1 MSLNYLFATVPRA
14 SEWSFALTISGI
26 PDILSDGK
34 GDWSSLYPERTHR
47 PGVLT
52 TRDFELA
59 FRSDPQKPLVV
70 SSGSG
75 PIFKLKDDGTD
86 YIHELFAVD
95 NEGAS
100 TAVVQTV
107 GAGASDITLYVQDNS
122 LFTVGQYVYMGLE
135 TCKITYLGSP
145 DEIEV
150 DRAQLDTLRRTFLV
164 TNQSGVKLSS
174 VPRAMRGRFVELWMA
189 PVESLSR
196 DVDVSEAA
204 PIWAGVISEIE
215 EEGELISV
223 QTDSL
228 DRILTAAW
236 PVVLPTGSL
245 FQGQGTVTFNSDEY
259 RIQLRWLDQ
268 SGSAPGNNYVDLN
281 LGTYNTS
288 GTFTALTP
296 TLGRISVS
304 VLAKAYQDTVNNFFQ
319 TTSLAPFRTG
329 GVQVFANSLSIN
341 CAYYSGQAVVKA
353 SWVPANVN
361 APSTIAD
368 ITINRMFGR
377 TAVFIRGSVDVTQ
390 AVFNDQLVAIGEE
403 DTSISLLMDNP
414 NYPFDTAYTRGGVD
428 LGFVRIQDG
437 DSWEIVQFTSVTVD
451 STDPK
456 RCTLNNCVRH
466 IGGSSPTIWGTQRA
480 SEPVSSLQSPSAA
493 TVTQLLC
500 MSQDSLTLDEV
511 VGTLLLSTEDAG
523 QQGSYDTLYGKGM
536 GLNIP
541 ARFVDYDRLALLQ
554 SSQNLIGV
562 SKFWVDEKGKGASSL
577 EEYLKMMG
585 IYLITRRFQ
594 RGGQW
599 YFGISADTLDAPV
612 VTSTY
617 DTLTDDDRER
627 NTKAILK
634 RNDRLIINSVSTR
647 PFSKRWGTKDT
658 DGEPITIFDQWSI
671 EEHGAS
677 KTLEIKPTALYVIWD
692 DTITGERYIG
702 REAQLAWLEVV
713 GIRWFGAYGRGHCT
727 LDLECVPPTG
737 WRFSMGDKILV
748 TLSGVRNP
756 QGGAGLVATPAKV
769 MELDQGYGAKAKIKL
784 RLRIG
789 YENFAELAPNAKV
802 TSIASTTLTLS
813 ANEFSRAIWPTPGTG
828 NFGAVDADWF
838 DPSIYKGNI
847 RCMIWTEG
855 KWATTKQTFK
865 VTSRLSANV
874 LTIDTNL
881 TATSVATN
889 LGAGENTL
897 ISFDTFDSSDTTRQK
912 AYAHIADNGLP
923 PVIGSSKSKDWR

>member
-145 DEIEV
+145 DEVEV

-245 FQGQGTVTFNSDEY
+245 FQGQGTIQLNSDMW
-259 RIQLRWLDQ
+259 RISLRWLDQ

-281 LGTYNTS
+281 LGTFNTS
-288 GTFTALTP
+288 GTFSVATP
-296 TLGRISVS
+296 VSGRVS
-304 VLAKAYQDTVNNFFQ
+304 IAYLAKVYQDTINNFFA
-319 TTSLAPFRTG
+319 TTSLAPFRNG
-329 GVQVFANSLSIN
+329 GVQVFANSMSIT
-341 CAYYSGQAVVKA
+341 VKYDTGVARVLA

-361 APSTIAD
+361 AATTISSID
-368 ITINRMFGR
+368 ITRVLGASNRSPFNG
-377 TAVFIRGSVDVTQ
+377 TIVRGMTDQ
-390 AVFNDQLVAIGEE
+390 ALGLFHDTLQVIQAE
-403 DTSISLLMDNP
+403 DTSIPVVMDNI
-414 NYPFDTAYTRGGVD
+414 NYPFATAYRRGASD
-428 LGFVRIQDG
+428 FGFVRIQDG
-437 DSWEIVQFTSVTVD
+437 EKWELVQFTGVTID
-451 STDPK
+451 SSDPK

-466 IGGSSPTIWGTQRA
+466 IGGSSPCEWGVGEDGTA
-480 SEPVSSLQSPSAA
+480 SAA

-523 QQGSYDTLYGKGM
+523 QQGAYDTLYGKGM

-889 LGAGENTL
+889 LGSGENTL

>member
-70 SSGSG
+70 SGGSG

-86 YIHELFAVD
+86 YIHALFAVD

-100 TAVVQTV
+100 SAVVRTV

-145 DEIEV
+145 DEVEV

-245 FQGQGTVTFNSDEY
+245 FQGQGTIQLNSDMW
-259 RIQLRWLDQ
+259 RISLRWLDQ
-268 SGSAPGNNYVDLN
+268 SGSAPGNNYVDLD
-281 LGTYNTS
+281 LGTFNTS
-288 GTFTALTP
+288 GTFSVATP
-296 TLGRISVS
+296 VSGRVS
-304 VLAKAYQDTVNNFFQ
+304 IAYLAKVYQDTINNFFA
-319 TTSLAPFRTG
+319 TTSLAPFRNG
-329 GVQVFANSLSIN
+329 GVQVFANSMSIT
-341 CAYYSGQAVVKA
+341 VKYDTGVARVLA

-361 APSTIAD
+361 AATTISSID
-368 ITINRMFGR
+368 ITRVLGASNRSPFNG
-377 TAVFIRGSVDVTQ
+377 TIVRGMTDQ
-390 AVFNDQLVAIGEE
+390 ALGLFHDTLQVIQAE
-403 DTSISLLMDNP
+403 DTSIPVVMDNI
-414 NYPFDTAYTRGGVD
+414 NYPFATAYRRGASD
-428 LGFVRIQDG
+428 FGFVRIQDG
-437 DSWEIVQFTSVTVD
+437 EKWELVQFTGVTID
-451 STDPK
+451 SSDPK

-466 IGGSSPTIWGTQRA
+466 IGGSSPCEWGVGEDGTA
-480 SEPVSSLQSPSAA
+480 SAA

-838 DPSIYKGNI
+838 DPSLYKGNI

-889 LGAGENTL
+889 LGSGENTL